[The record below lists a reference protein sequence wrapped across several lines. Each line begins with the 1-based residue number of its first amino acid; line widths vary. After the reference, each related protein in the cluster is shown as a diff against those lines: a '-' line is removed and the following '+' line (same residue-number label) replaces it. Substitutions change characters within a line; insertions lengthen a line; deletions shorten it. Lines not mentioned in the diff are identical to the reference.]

1 MRAAPGA
8 DLDKTMTRRPSPNPA
23 DLRMILGDNL
33 RQLCRDT
40 PSISELCRTIGV
52 NRTQFNR
59 YLSGTAFPRP
69 DVLFRICRHF
79 DVDANILLHRLAEP
93 QTTKTPNAP
102 VAGRLVIDTQRPF
115 DHYLLPDGVYR
126 YWRKSF
132 RQPGLA
138 YCGMALIYRKA
149 GEKLWKGYDIHDVA
163 IRSGTK
169 RYARSTCYEGQL
181 IQQFDGFALMSR
193 TPYNDQMNV
202 TYFEYG
208 LDTLSDYYS
217 GISFVT
223 RRRLSEANRLT
234 GIVMQRLADRCS
246 VRLEAARSC
255 GTQPMDSLS
264 AHVRV
269 ALDRV
274 PDRI

>member
-1 MRAAPGA
+1 
-8 DLDKTMTRRPSPNPA
+8 
-23 DLRMILGDNL
+23 MILGDNL
-33 RQLCRDT
+33 RQLCRNV

-69 DVLFRICRHF
+69 DVLFCICRHF
-79 DVDANILLHRLAEP
+79 KVDANILLHRLPDTASEGP
-93 QTTKTPNAP
+93 AFSRP
-102 VAGRLVIDTQRPF
+102 AGQLVIHAQRPF
-115 DHYLLPDGVYR
+115 DHYLLPDGIYR

-132 RQPGLA
+132 RRPDLS
-138 YCGMALIYRKA
+138 YCGMALIYSKD
-149 GEKLWKGYDIHDVA
+149 GEKLWKGYDIHDIA
-163 IRSGTK
+163 IRAGTK
-169 RYARSTCYEGQL
+169 RFARSTGYDGRL

-193 TPYNDQMNV
+193 TPYNDQMNM

-208 LDTLSDYYS
+208 LDALPDYYS

-234 GIVMQRLADRCS
+234 AIVMQRLADTCS
-246 VRLEAARSC
+246 ARLAAARSC
-255 GTQPMDSLS
+255 GTHPPESL
-264 AHVRV
+264 APHIRA

-274 PDRI
+274 PDRL

>member
-1 MRAAPGA
+1 MIKR
-8 DLDKTMTRRPSPNPA
+8 TSPNPA

-33 RQLCRDT
+33 RKLCQDV

-59 YLSGTAFPRP
+59 YLSGAAFPRP

-79 DVDANILLHRLAEP
+79 GVDANILLQHLDNPAV
-93 QTTKTPNAP
+93 KTPSALP
-102 VAGRLVIDTQRPF
+102 AAGRVVIEHRRPF
-115 DHYLLPDGVYR
+115 DHYLLPDGIYR

-132 RQPGLA
+132 RQPGRA
-138 YCGMALIYRKA
+138 YCGMAIIYTKDGA
-149 GEKLWKGYDIHDVA
+149 KLWKGYDIHDVA
-163 IRSGTK
+163 IRPGT
-169 RYARSTCYEGQL
+169 RRHARSTGYSGQL

-193 TPYNDQMNV
+193 TPHSDQMNM

-208 LDTLSDYYS
+208 LDAMPDYYS

-234 GIVMQRLADRCS
+234 AIVMQRLANRCGDW
-246 VRLEAARSC
+246 LAAARAC
-255 GTQPMDSLS
+255 GTQPLESLP
-264 AHVRV
+264 APVLTV
-269 ALDRV
+269 LERV
-274 PDRI
+274 PDRL

>member
-1 MRAAPGA
+1 
-8 DLDKTMTRRPSPNPA
+8 
-23 DLRMILGDNL
+23 MILGDNL
-33 RQLCRDT
+33 RMLCRDA

-59 YLSGTAFPRP
+59 YLNGTAFPRP

-79 DVDANILLHRLAEP
+79 AVEANILLHRLPDPTLQEP
-93 QTTKTPNAP
+93 ALPPPQ
-102 VAGRLVIDTQRPF
+102 GRLVIDAQRPF
-115 DHYLLPDGVYR
+115 DHYLLPDGIYL

-132 RQPGLA
+132 RQPDLA
-138 YCGMALIYRKA
+138 YCGMALIHSKA
-149 GEKLWKGYDIHDVA
+149 GEKLWKGYDIHDIA
-163 IRSGTK
+163 IRTGTK
-169 RYARSTCYEGQL
+169 RFSRSTRYDGRL
-181 IQQFDGFALMSR
+181 IQQFDGFALLSR

-208 LDTLSDYYS
+208 LDALPDYYS

-234 GIVMQRLADRCS
+234 AIVMQRLPDTCTA
-246 VRLEAARSC
+246 RLAAARSC
-255 GTQPMDSLS
+255 GTRPLDTLS
-264 AHVRV
+264 AHVRA

-274 PDRI
+274 PDRL

>member
-1 MRAAPGA
+1 
-8 DLDKTMTRRPSPNPA
+8 MTHRPSPNPA
-23 DLRMILGDNL
+23 DLRMILGENL
-33 RQLCRDT
+33 KQLCRDT
-40 PSISELCRTIGV
+40 ASISELCRTIGV

-69 DVLFRICRHF
+69 DVLFRICHHF
-79 DVDANILLHRLAEP
+79 GVDANILLHRLPERPPAL
-93 QTTKTPNAP
+93 TTEVPP
-102 VAGRLVIDTQRPF
+102 AGQLLISTRRPF

-132 RQPGLA
+132 RHPGLA
-138 YCGMALIYRKA
+138 YCGMALIFSKA
-149 GEKLWKGYDIHDVA
+149 GEKRWKGYDIHDVA

-169 RYARSTCYEGQL
+169 RYARSTCYDGQL

-193 TPYNDQMNV
+193 TPYDDQMNV

-208 LDTLSDYYS
+208 LDALPDYYS

-246 VRLEAARSC
+246 TRLQAARAC
-255 GTQPMDSLS
+255 GTQSMDCLP
-264 AHVRV
+264 AHVRT
-269 ALDRV
+269 ALERV
-274 PDRI
+274 PDRL